1 MKAFSK
7 DFTTVLVLVG
17 VALASSAAVGAQ
29 GSDRHHSAVSEGITS
44 AYRDGYWD
52 TVGHWHRWDNERDTR
67 NYQDN
72 HAGTFRD
79 WDHATVTVVDG
90 WSAGRRSPNVDV
102 VAYAYRDGYWDRMRR
117 WHRWN
122 DDREHRNYRALRAAN
137 YRDWN
142 HDRDGGDGWRQD

>member
-1 MKAFSK
+1 MRSFLKN
-7 DFTTVLVLVG
+7 FTTVLSLVG
-17 VALASSAAVGAQ
+17 VTLASAMAVGAQ
-29 GSDRHHSAVSEGITS
+29 GSGRHGYAVSSDIRSG
-44 AYRDGYWD
+44 YRDGYWD
-52 TVGHWHRWDNERDTR
+52 TAGQWRRWDNERDIR
-67 NYQDN
+67 NYHDN

-90 WSAGRRSPNVDV
+90 WPAGRRVSSVGG

-122 DDREHRNYRALRAAN
+122 DDREHRNYRALKAAK